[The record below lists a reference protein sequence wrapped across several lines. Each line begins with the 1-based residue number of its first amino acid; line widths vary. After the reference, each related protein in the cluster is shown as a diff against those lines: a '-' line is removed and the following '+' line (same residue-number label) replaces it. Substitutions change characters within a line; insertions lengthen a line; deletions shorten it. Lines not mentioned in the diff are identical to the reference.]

1 MSHNW
6 HSIINVRQCVFLP
19 RLYEVP
25 LDMASFITPAMAR
38 EIGMYTLLGAT
49 TKAVGV
55 AARAYD
61 YRNDKHMQTQAI
73 RREMLVVG
81 LTGASSAVLETVNA
95 VGIKLAKEGRNAP
108 AFLKKMATNPTFNTA
123 MRYGLII
130 PAIAAAEIISRVLFP
145 VKPVATAATSKTE
158 LVETKA
164 TIKNNARHADVSA
177 VHVAAKMPS
186 KYFGIFFDP
195 AGASGNT
202 FSGGSPIN
210 QTLPATYAGFNTTT
224 TPLLQH
230 QPRVTYLA

>member
-1 MSHNW
+1 M
-6 HSIINVRQCVFLP
+6 
-19 RLYEVP
+19 P
-25 LDMASFITPAMAR
+25 LITPAMAR
-38 EIGMYTLLGAT
+38 EIAMYTALGAA

-55 AARAYD
+55 VARAYD
-61 YRNDKHMQTQAI
+61 YRSDKKMQEQAV
-73 RREMLVVG
+73 RREMMVVG
-81 LTGASSAVLETVNA
+81 LTGLSSAVLETINA
-95 VGIKLAKEGRNAP
+95 VGEKLAKEGKNTPGLLR
-108 AFLKKMATNPTFNTA
+108 KMATNPTFKTT

-145 VKPVATAATSKTE
+145 VKPVATAATSKTD

-164 TIKNNARHADVSA
+164 TIKNNARHADVPVA
-177 VHVAAKMPS
+177 HVAAKMPS

-195 AGASGNT
+195 AGAAGST

-210 QTLPATYAGFNTTT
+210 QTLLATYAGFNTAA